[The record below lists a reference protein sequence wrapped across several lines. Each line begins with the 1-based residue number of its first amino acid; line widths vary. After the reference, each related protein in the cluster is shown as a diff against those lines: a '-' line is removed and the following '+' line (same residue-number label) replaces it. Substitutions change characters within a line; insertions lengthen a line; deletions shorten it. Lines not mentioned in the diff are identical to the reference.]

1 MRILLAKHAG
11 FCFGVQRAVKKALE
25 LAREGKQL
33 VSLGDLIHNQRF
45 VDYLREKGISSVE
58 RVEDVPKGAC
68 VLIRSH
74 GVPPVLYQ
82 KLKDRGLQYVDLTC
96 PFVARIH
103 KKVSQ
108 EQRNYESILIV
119 GKSEH
124 PEVVGIKGWAG
135 PGARVVG
142 SVQEAQELPVLQSAL
157 VVAQTTITHALLE
170 EVYAQIQKKA
180 QKSVLFD
187 SICETTLERQRETAQ
202 LAGISDAVVVIGDK
216 KSSNTRKLFEIAR
229 KYCKNTFY
237 VESAGEITLE
247 NFQNCDIISLVAGA
261 SVPDWII
268 EEVRTRMSELEKSS
282 GN

>member
-1 MRILLAKHAG
+1 M
-11 FCFGVQRAVKKALE
+11 
-25 LAREGKQL
+25 
-33 VSLGDLIHNQRF
+33 
-45 VDYLREKGISSVE
+45 
-58 RVEDVPKGAC
+58 
-68 VLIRSH
+68 
-74 GVPPVLYQ
+74 
-82 KLKDRGLQYVDLTC
+82 
-96 PFVARIH
+96 ARIH

-142 SVQEAQELPVLQSAL
+142 SVQEAQELPALQSAL

-229 KYCKNTFY
+229 KYCKIPFMW
-237 VESAGEITLE
+237 SLQAKSLLK
-247 NFQNCDIISLVAGA
+247 ISKIV
-261 SVPDWII
+261 I
-268 EEVRTRMSELEKSS
+268 
-282 GN
+282 